1 MQSRRPSRS
10 FVSQRKQALDAEDLI
25 GVRRRSGA
33 ASRERGRRSGSVS
46 QTGCESGLVV
56 ESLRTLFDCT
66 GPFETLA
73 LASGPLTK
81 TEVILSTQLKL
92 DFGVR

>member
-1 MQSRRPSRS
+1 MQSWRPSRS

-46 QTGCESGLVV
+46 QIGCESGLVV
-56 ESLRTLFDCT
+56 ESLRPLFSI
-66 GPFETLA
+66 
-73 LASGPLTK
+73 ASAH
-81 TEVILSTQLKL
+81 LSHYPKSCIKL
-92 DFGVR
+92 SMQPGR